1 MGEAEQPKDE
11 PKRDPIWGTRTPW
24 GFCVTAFVGSWC
36 GGAISQATGAIDP
49 WTVVINTASIA
60 ISYFICRAVLTLWR
74 SQRR

>member
-1 MGEAEQPKDE
+1 M
-11 PKRDPIWGTRTPW
+11 I
-24 GFCVTAFVGSWC
+24 AFVGSWC